1 MAFPRLSILR
11 ERPADGPKGTSRLST
26 NRTPRFF
33 VISTVSPIGAGF
45 SRVQLRHGQE
55 CDNVAAMK
63 NFPSAKLSV
72 TPMALLLSTMQL
84 AGAPSDATRPANV
97 LGPAKAPVTIE
108 FFSDLQCPQCARYEP
123 IVKSLKTEFG
133 DKVRMVLRHFPLNTH
148 EHAVLA
154 ACAAEA
160 AANQGKFWQWPKL
173 FTRRNG
179 CGRALQ
185 IGR

>member
-26 NRTPRFF
+26 NRTPKFF
-33 VISTVSPIGAGF
+33 VISTVAPIGAGF

-63 NFPSAKLSV
+63 IFSSAKLLA
-72 TPMALLLSTMQL
+72 TPMALFLSTMQL
-84 AGAPSDATRPANV
+84 VAAPSDATRPANV
-97 LGPAKAPVTIE
+97 LGPANAPVTIE

-133 DKVRMVLRHFPLNTH
+133 DKVRIDRKSTRLNSSH
-148 EHAVLA
+148 V
-154 ACAAEA
+154 
-160 AANQGKFWQWPKL
+160 
-173 FTRRNG
+173 
-179 CGRALQ
+179 
-185 IGR
+185 